1 MAGSDNK
8 IKSFFAGLGKSIK
21 DGCVKLGNKIKEGCK
36 RFGRNFVAFWR
47 NLPQNLKKL
56 CIKIGTG
63 VRDWVKKYVKIFREG
78 DLGVKLSFLIM
89 GSGAFAR
96 KQIAKGI
103 TYLAIQLL
111 FIFYMIFNG
120 AGAVRDFFTLGT
132 DFTYDIHYV
141 GTGTTTAVEGDN
153 SMLCLLFGVVA
164 IIVIVAFAVVY
175 FSNIRSAFEAYENSI
190 VGRRLPTFKDDM
202 RALFD
207 NKFYV
212 VLLAVALIGVIA
224 FTVLPLIF
232 MILIAFTNFD
242 QDHSATS
249 GFSWVGLQNFAS
261 LVGSTGLSTTF
272 FPVLGWTLLWA
283 LCATFLNYFLGV
295 ALALLINKKD
305 LKGQKVWRTFFVL
318 TIAIPQFVSLLL
330 MRQLL
335 GPYGPVMELINKTG
349 FDLFDNTNTAR
360 LIIIL
365 VNLWIGIPYSM
376 LITSGILMNIPADL
390 YESARI
396 DGAGKLTMFRKIT
409 LPYIL
414 FVTGPYLITQFI
426 GNINNFNII
435 YLLTGGGPFGEAGY
449 SDGAGST
456 SLLVTW
462 LFTMTGNSN
471 YKLAST
477 LGILTFIVCSIVS
490 LITYRRSSASKN
502 EEDFQ

>member
-1 MAGSDNK
+1 MTAFFHSLFAKIAGWCKKFGQNFLA
-8 IKSFFAGLGKSIK
+8 FF
-21 DGCVKLGNKIKEGCK
+21 
-36 RFGRNFVAFWR
+36 R

-56 CIKIGTG
+56 CLNIGRG
-63 VRDWVKKYVKIFREG
+63 VRDWFLRYIKIFREG
-78 DLGVKLSFLIM
+78 DLGVRMSYLVM

-103 TYLAIQLL
+103 AYLAIELL

-120 AGAVRDFFTLGT
+120 AGAIRGFFTLGT
-132 DFTYDIHYV
+132 SFTYDLHFV
-141 GTGTTTAVEGDN
+141 GTDETVPVAGDD

-164 IIVIVAFAVVY
+164 ILVIAGFLVMY
-175 FSNIRSAFEAYENSI
+175 FSNIRSASEAYENSI
-190 VGRRLPTFKDDM
+190 VGRKLPTFKDDL

-212 VLLAVALIGVIA
+212 VLLFVALIGVIA

-232 MILIAFTNFD
+232 MILIAFTNYDRDHTATGGFD
-242 QDHSATS
+242 
-249 GFSWVGLQNFAS
+249 WVGFQNFGS
-261 LVGSTGLSTTF
+261 LVGTTGLSTTF

-305 LKGQKVWRTFFVL
+305 IKGQKIWRTFFVL

-335 GPYGPVMELINKTG
+335 GEFGPIMELVRQAGGNAVNLFNNKH
-349 FDLFDNTNTAR
+349 TAR
-360 LIIIL
+360 LIVIL
-365 VNLWIGIPYSM
+365 VNLWVGIPYSM

-409 LPYIL
+409 LPYIM

-435 YLLTGGGPFGEAGY
+435 YLLTGGGPFGQAGL
-449 SDGAGST
+449 SDGAGGT

-462 LFTMTGNSN
+462 LYSMTLDSQN

-477 LGILTFIVCSIVS
+477 LGILTFVVSAVVS
-490 LITYRRSSASKN
+490 LLTYRHSSASKN

>member
-1 MAGSDNK
+1 MSTFFVNLFAK
-8 IKSFFAGLGKSIK
+8 IGAWCKKFGKKFVDFF
-21 DGCVKLGNKIKEGCK
+21 
-36 RFGRNFVAFWR
+36 RT
-47 NLPQNLKKL
+47 LPQKLKTL
-56 CIKIGTG
+56 CIKIGVG
-63 VRDWVKKYVKIFREG
+63 IKDWVVKYVTIFREG
-78 DLGVKLSFLIM
+78 DVGVKCSFLVM
-89 GSGAFAR
+89 GAGHFAR
-96 KQIAKGI
+96 KQIAKGA
-103 TYLAIQLL
+103 TYLLIELL
-111 FIFYMIFNG
+111 FVFYMIFNG
-120 AGAVRDFFTLGT
+120 AGAIRDFFTLGT
-132 DFTYDIHYV
+132 EFTYDLYYIGQSSIGV
-141 GTGTTTAVEGDN
+141 PINGDN

-164 IIVIVAFAVVY
+164 ILVVFAFLVMY
-175 FSNIRSAFEAYENSI
+175 FTNIRSAYESYENMI
-190 VGRRLPTFKDDM
+190 VGKRLPTFKDDL
-202 RALFD
+202 RELFD

-212 VLLAVALIGVIA
+212 LLLAVALIGIIA

-242 QDHSATS
+242 QMHTAEG
-249 GFSWVGLQNFAS
+249 GFDWVGFENFAS
-261 LVGSTGLSTTF
+261 LVGSTGLSRTF

-305 LKGQKVWRTFFVL
+305 IKGQKVWRTFFVL

-330 MRQLL
+330 MRNVL
-335 GPYGPVMELINKTG
+335 GEFGPIMQMIADNGGKAVN
-349 FDLFDNTNTAR
+349 LFNNTNTAR
-360 LIIIL
+360 FIVIM
-365 VNLWIGIPYSM
+365 VNLWVGIPYSM

-396 DGAGKLTMFRKIT
+396 DGASKMVMFRKIT

-435 YLLTGGGPFGEAGY
+435 FLLTGGGPFGTGL
-449 SDGAGST
+449 SDGAGGT

-462 LFTMTGNSN
+462 LYSMTGNSN

-490 LITYRRSSASKN
+490 LITYRNSAASKN

>member
-1 MAGSDNK
+1 MAENELKNKNSVGSSHKKGFAKFGEK
-8 IKSFFAGLGKSIK
+8 IKAGLTKFGRGFVSLPKNF
-21 DGCVKLGNKIKEGCK
+21 VKLC
-36 RFGRNFVAFWR
+36 V
-47 NLPQNLKKL
+47 
-56 CIKIGTG
+56 KIGTG
-63 VRDWVKKYVKIFREG
+63 VRDGVKNYVSIFREG
-78 DLGVKLSFLIM
+78 DLGVRLSFVVM
-89 GSGAFAR
+89 GAGAFAR
-96 KQIAKGI
+96 KQIAKGV

-120 AGAVRDFFTLGT
+120 AGAIRGFFTLGT
-132 DFTYDIHYV
+132 EFTYDIHYLNN
-141 GTGTTTAVEGDN
+141 GTTSAVQGDN

-164 IIVIVAFAVVY
+164 IAVIVAFIVMY
-175 FSNIRSAFEAYENSI
+175 FSNIRSANEAYENSI
-190 VGRRLPTFKDDM
+190 VGRKLPTFKDDLKD
-202 RALFD
+202 LFD

-224 FTVLPLIF
+224 FTVLPLVF

-249 GFSWVGLQNFAS
+249 GFNWVGLDNFKS
-261 LVGSTGLSTTF
+261 LVGTTGLSTTF

-305 LKGQKVWRTFFVL
+305 IKGQKVWRTFFVL

-335 GPYGPVMELINKTG
+335 GPFGPIMELFGKTG
-349 FDLFDNTNTAR
+349 TDLFDNTNTAR
-360 LIIIL
+360 MIIIL

-449 SDGAGST
+449 SDGAGGT

-462 LFTMTGNSN
+462 LYTMTGNSN

-490 LITYRRSSASKN
+490 LITYRNSSASKN